1 MRSWDLN
8 IFYRDNGNG
17 DGLWHE
23 GDADGFPED
32 GTGDGAGG
40 DGVGGGGGEGLDLYR
55 DQARAPPVFERPKC
69 REEAGLCEE
78 KAE

>member
-8 IFYRDNGNG
+8 IFHRDDGNG
-17 DGLWHE
+17 D
-23 GDADGFPED
+23 
-32 GTGDGAGG
+32 
-40 DGVGGGGGEGLDLYR
+40 GGGGEGLDLYR

>member
-8 IFYRDNGNG
+8 IFHRDDGNG
-17 DGLWHE
+17 DGLWPE

-32 GTGDGAGG
+32 GTGDG
-40 DGVGGGGGEGLDLYR
+40 GGGEGLDLYH